1 MTPKRN
7 SKVRIPLRKD
17 ILGKYGYKEV
27 KKSSKV
33 KRHKALHKAI
43 NKEQPLSVY
52 RRLVALSTLNKYK
65 DPALHDKFKD
75 DAEWIKTQ
83 KEYKKNSKK

>member
-1 MTPKRN
+1 MSKRN

-17 ILGKYGYKEV
+17 VLGKYGYKD
-27 KKSSKV
+27 V
-33 KRHKALHKAI
+33 KRTSKQKRHRALHKAI
-43 NKEQPLSVY
+43 NDEKPLSVY

-65 DPALHDKFKD
+65 DPSLHNKFRD

-83 KEYKKNSKK
+83 KEYKRESKK